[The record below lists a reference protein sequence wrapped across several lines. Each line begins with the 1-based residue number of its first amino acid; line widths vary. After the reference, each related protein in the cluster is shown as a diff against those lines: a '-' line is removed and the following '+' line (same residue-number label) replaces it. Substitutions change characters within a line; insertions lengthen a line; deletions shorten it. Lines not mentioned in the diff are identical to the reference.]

1 MRVILLV
8 FLLTGCAYFQN
19 IMSSSNEETGNSGQK
34 TSGEEEKDS
43 KGTHSVRMV
52 DEVTFMFPSEK
63 SKVWNAILDVIGKNY
78 NIIVLDEKSGIISTD
93 WDSFYLDGQTKR
105 NKVSIRMT
113 QPEEDITKVLVAN
126 NEEVLKEKADNTG
139 YVWLP
144 GGEKKQE
151 IKRIVKNTASIL
163 GHLVPEL

>member
-19 IMSSSNEETGNSGQK
+19 LMSSSKDESGDNGQK
-34 TSGEEEKDS
+34 ISGEEAKDS

-113 QPEEDITKVLVAN
+113 QPEEDVTKVLVAN

>member
-1 MRVILLV
+1 
-8 FLLTGCAYFQN
+8 
-19 IMSSSNEETGNSGQK
+19 
-34 TSGEEEKDS
+34 
-43 KGTHSVRMV
+43 
-52 DEVTFMFPSEK
+52 
-63 SKVWNAILDVIGKNY
+63 
-78 NIIVLDEKSGIISTD
+78 
-93 WDSFYLDGQTKR
+93 
-105 NKVSIRMT
+105 MT
-113 QPEEDITKVLVAN
+113 QPEEDVTKVLVAN